1 MNETLQEWMFWW
13 EMFCYEQGWD
23 PDTVTKIVVI
33 SLIVLM
39 LLIVGVIVFCK
50 MRRSKAET
58 ELPEDTGLDSPAS
71 EEDSE
76 WGSEDA
82 GDVDTEET
90 IDFSEDDAPFTPEP
104 SPSVP
109 ERPHPPSV
117 PARPHPAPAS
127 SQPQPAPVSS
137 QPHPAPVSSPV
148 YDEPMKEPIAPL
160 AADIPATENHKHNG
174 FEEETTMVADD
185 LKKLV
190 LRCWRSNTDYV
201 DSAVSAS
208 RLKKFREGILLGRGE
223 GCHLQFACKTV
234 SRRHA
239 VIRERGGA
247 FYIMDVGSS
256 CGTALNGRPLEKMVP
271 CPLKNGDRLY
281 MGLPG
286 KGVKVSVLVK
296 EQ

>member
-13 EMFCYEQGWD
+13 EMLCYEQGWD

-33 SLIVLM
+33 SLIVLV
-39 LLIVGVIVFCK
+39 LLLVGVIVFCK
-50 MRRSKAET
+50 MRRRKAET
-58 ELPEDTGLDSPAS
+58 ELQDDTVLDFPAS

-76 WGSEDA
+76 WVSEDA
-82 GDVDTEET
+82 AGVDSAET
-90 IDFSEDDAPFTPEP
+90 IDFSEDDDPYTPEP

-109 ERPHPPSV
+109 ERPQSTSV
-117 PARPHPAPAS
+117 PVRPQTEPAF
-127 SQPQPAPVSS
+127 SQPQ
-137 QPHPAPVSSPV
+137 PAPVSSPV

-160 AADIPATENHKHNG
+160 PADIPATGNNKHYG
-174 FEEETTMVADD
+174 FEEEPTMVADD

-201 DSAVSAS
+201 DSAVTAS
-208 RLKKFREGILLGRGE
+208 QLKKFREGIMLGRGE
-223 GCHLQFACKTV
+223 GSHLQFACKTV

-239 VIRERGGA
+239 VIKEKSGT
-247 FYIMDVGSS
+247 FYIIDVGSS
-256 CGTALNGRPLEKMVP
+256 CGTALNGRPLENMKP
-271 CPLKNGDRLY
+271 FPLKNGDQLY
-281 MGLPG
+281 LGLSG